1 MLDNWNM
8 IASRKWFLMLLV
20 SCLVGCSVPIPS
32 PSPTPTENTYG
43 YSQDAFETLSSLE
56 KVDDHP
62 LYVMHYA
69 GEYVDL
75 DSVKFPAHENP
86 GCSLFTA
93 LGDPSNLL
101 FGRNFDYWESPALLL
116 YTDPPDGYASISMVD
131 LSISGIDP
139 VNFQDMEDKSILE
152 RDLLLAA
159 PYFPVDGM
167 NEYGVAIG
175 FASVPGDRT
184 AYDGP
189 KPTTNSFAIMREV
202 LDHARDV
209 DEAVAIFTRFN
220 IDFTG
225 GMLHYLIADST
236 GHAVLIEY
244 VNGEM
249 ITQSNDDPWNVA
261 TNDLIAT
268 VSETTR
274 RNKCWRYKTLS
285 EYLTSAGGK
294 LFPMEAMDLL
304 SEVSVG
310 KYTPGTPRTA
320 WSAVYEIS
328 TGDFLVAMR
337 GQYDDVHTFHLEMAS
352 P

>member
-32 PSPTPTENTYG
+32 PSPTPTANTYG
-43 YSQDAFETLSSLE
+43 YSQDAFQTLSSLE

-62 LYVMHYA
+62 LYVMHYV

-75 DSVKFPAHENP
+75 DSVIIPAHKNP
-86 GCSLFTA
+86 GCSLFAA
-93 LGDPSNLL
+93 LGDPRNLL

-131 LSISGIDP
+131 LSITGIGP
-139 VNFQDMEDKSILE
+139 ENFQDLKIKSIPE
-152 RDLLLAA
+152 RDLLL
-159 PYFPVDGM
+159 VDGM

-189 KPTTNSFAIMREV
+189 KPTINSFAIMREV

-209 DEAVAIFTRFN
+209 DEAVAIFTGFN

-244 VNGEM
+244 VDGEM
-249 ITQSNDDPWNVA
+249 IVQPNDGPWSAA
-261 TNDLIAT
+261 TNNLIAT
-268 VSETTR
+268 VPEETRKTL
-274 RNKCWRYKTLS
+274 CWRYKTIS

-304 SEVSVG
+304 SGVSVG
-310 KYTPGTPRTA
+310 KYTPGTPRTQ